1 MKEEADMI
9 FSQGQNT
16 FLGVRW
22 YNLGQAWNLETAGN
36 RTRAFILSD
45 YCSLPY
51 LVQRKDREMQEDGMG
66 PGSLRDRDLG
76 HLSPS

>member
-1 MKEEADMI
+1 MI

-22 YNLGQAWNLETAGN
+22 YTLGQAWTLETAGN